1 MLEGPAR
8 PCTILCFNVH
18 TTVEYVDK
26 NVLIGQLLQHIPNSI
41 VVCARS
47 RPKGKQKHITKKFV
61 RFHNHCLQLTMVTPV
76 SGAPND
82 NFLSDPLK
90 RYFRRPGVALKLYRF
105 ILGSAII
112 FLSVRSF

>member
-1 MLEGPAR
+1 MYSVLDYAVSLSQLCCPGHGVTSSIFKFTLVYHQVCSA
-8 PCTILCFNVH
+8 IL
-18 TTVEYVDK
+18 
-26 NVLIGQLLQHIPNSI
+26 
-41 VVCARS
+41 
-47 RPKGKQKHITKKFV
+47 
-61 RFHNHCLQLTMVTPV
+61 

-90 RYFRRPGVALKLYRF
+90 RYLRRSGVALKLFRF

>member
-1 MLEGPAR
+1 MSPMLVSFSEWPKYVFGW
-8 PCTILCFNVH
+8 
-18 TTVEYVDK
+18 VED
-26 NVLIGQLLQHIPNSI
+26 I
-41 VVCARS
+41 VQIK
-47 RPKGKQKHITKKFV
+47 P
-61 RFHNHCLQLTMVTPV
+61 

-90 RYFRRPGVALKLYRF
+90 RYFRPSGVALKLYMF